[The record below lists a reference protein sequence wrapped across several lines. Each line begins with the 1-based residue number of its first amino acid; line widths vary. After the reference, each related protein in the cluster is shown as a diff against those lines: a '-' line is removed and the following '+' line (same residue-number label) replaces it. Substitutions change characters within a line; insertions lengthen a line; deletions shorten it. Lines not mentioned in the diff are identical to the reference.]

1 MFLSTSA
8 ASALVMVSLAWAT
21 GAAQGLHPQ
30 FGVGVGMSVPVSDYH
45 AAPSGQGFNTAWQ
58 GLAFVALKP
67 PSLPVGLRVDATYGA
82 NSANDRLKSDLTTAL
97 GRPSDEKTK
106 LLGAS
111 LSVWYQSSSLA
122 RVKPY
127 VIGGIGLYHTT
138 ISVSSGGSTT
148 DNTATKLA
156 WNLGAGLDCGLRGI
170 ALFFEARYVNIAAVS
185 GFPRTTFLPITAGVR
200 FGGR

>member
-1 MFLSTSA
+1 MT
-8 ASALVMVSLAWAT
+8 
-21 GAAQGLHPQ
+21 
-30 FGVGVGMSVPVSDYH
+30 VPVSDYH
-45 AAPSGQGFNTAWQ
+45 ATPNGQGFNTAWQ
-58 GLAFVALKP
+58 GLALIALKP
-67 PSLPVGLRVDATYGA
+67 PSLPVGLRVDATYSA
-82 NSANDRLKSDLTTAL
+82 NSANDRLKTALTTAL

-111 LSVWYQSSSLA
+111 LSAWYESSSPA

-138 ISVSSGGSTT
+138 ISVSTGDSTT
-148 DNTATKLA
+148 DNAATKLA
-156 WNLGAGLDCGLRGI
+156 WNLGGGLVCGLRGM
-170 ALFFEARYVNIAAVS
+170 ALFFEARYVNVAAVS

>member
-1 MFLSTSA
+1 
-8 ASALVMVSLAWAT
+8 MVSFVWAT
-21 GAAQGLHPQ
+21 GAAQSLHPQ
-30 FGVGVGMSVPVSDYH
+30 FGVGVGMSLPVSDYH
-45 AAPSGQGFNTAWQ
+45 ATPSGQGFNTAWQ

-67 PSLPVGLRVDATYGA
+67 PSLPVGLRVDATYSA
-82 NSANDRLKSDLTTAL
+82 NSANDRLKNDLTTTL

-111 LSVWYQSSSLA
+111 VSVWYQSSSPA

-138 ISVSSGGSTT
+138 ISLTSGDSTT
-148 DNTATKLA
+148 DNAATKLA
-156 WNLGAGLDCGLRGI
+156 WNLGAGLDCGLRGMV
-170 ALFFEARYVNIAAVS
+170 LFFEARYVNVAAVA